1 MESFLHYYLGN
12 NRAID
17 TSSLIYYLNNGLNQ
31 REQAF
36 LQALMLNGSTGKI
49 VYAGVYL
56 SITTSERRFH
66 IAIKRGSSTEGREYR
81 IGYSKLI
88 CLRHILADQER
99 EQREHGTAF
108 EAW

>member
-81 IGYSKLI
+81 VGYSKLI

-99 EQREHGTAF
+99 ERREHGTTP

>member
-12 NRAID
+12 SRIID
-17 TSSLIYYLNNGLNQ
+17 TGSLIYYLNNGLNQ

-56 SITTSERRFH
+56 SITTSDRRFH
-66 IAIKRGSSTEGREYR
+66 IVIKRGSSAVCREFR
-81 IGYSKLI
+81 IGYSKLF

-99 EQREHGTAF
+99 ERREHGTTF
-108 EAW
+108 EAL

>member
-12 NRAID
+12 NRVID

-56 SITTSERRFH
+56 SITTSDRRFH
-66 IAIKRGSSTEGREYR
+66 IVIKRGRSAVCREFR
-81 IGYSKLI
+81 IGYSKLF

-99 EQREHGTAF
+99 ERREHGTTF
-108 EAW
+108 EAL

>member
-12 NRAID
+12 SRVID

-56 SITTSERRFH
+56 SITTSDRRFH
-66 IAIKRGSSTEGREYR
+66 IAIKRGSSAVCREFR
-81 IGYSKLI
+81 IGYSKLF

-99 EQREHGTAF
+99 ERREHGTTF
-108 EAW
+108 EAL

>member
-12 NRAID
+12 NRVVD

-56 SITTSERRFH
+56 SITTSDRRFH
-66 IAIKRGSSTEGREYR
+66 IAIKRGSSAVCREFR
-81 IGYSKLI
+81 IGYSKLF

-99 EQREHGTAF
+99 ERREHGTTF
-108 EAW
+108 EAL

>member
-12 NRAID
+12 NRVID

-56 SITTSERRFH
+56 SITTSDRRFH
-66 IAIKRGSSTEGREYR
+66 IAIKRGSSAVCREFR
-81 IGYSKLI
+81 IGYSKLF
-88 CLRHILADQER
+88 CLKHILADQER
-99 EQREHGTAF
+99 ERREHGTTF
-108 EAW
+108 EAL

>member
-12 NRAID
+12 NRIID
-17 TSSLIYYLNNGLNQ
+17 TGSLIYYLNNGLNQ

-56 SITTSERRFH
+56 SITTSDRRFH
-66 IAIKRGSSTEGREYR
+66 IVIKRGSSAVCRDFR
-81 IGYSKLI
+81 IGYSKLF

-99 EQREHGTAF
+99 ERREHGTTF
-108 EAW
+108 EAL